1 MANDIVVIMPRVLLD
16 FPLYGATLVDV
27 GYYLVFFIDCIVW
40 VLVIFFN
47 AKIHYSSCIFHC
59 FVFSKTTNNLGL
71 FVKRSVLFV

>member
-16 FPLYGATLVDV
+16 FPLYGVTLVDV

-47 AKIHYSSCIFHC
+47 AKI
-59 FVFSKTTNNLGL
+59 L
-71 FVKRSVLFV
+71 FLMHISLLCLL